1 MTDQGPS
8 AEVSLPDTFDA
19 GDSMLMRPST
29 EKGVGKLRIPR
40 RAPTEKPAKPVK
52 AGAAERVARPAKVKK
67 PSRFNSDPGVNNGP
81 GAADGEKRAQRLDVT
96 AGKAGDKKSNR
107 PAWAQYE
114 KSPKKGEVAESIRSL
129 GIMLTS
135 SRGETVPLATLA
147 EQYKGTELGGAYG
160 RIYQAVQSG
169 SKDLAEAFRAEEK
182 LFPKIIGDLLVVGT
196 RSGTSAINLQKA
208 ADILDEGQDLMQK
221 IKSAVMQP
229 AILLGVII
237 AFLYAVIFFILPV
250 FADMFK
256 GMGKPLPPL
265 SQAIMIGGN
274 VIAYGGAAIVV
285 IIIAWSIYYKG
296 WGKNILALRIKMGR
310 MQFGIPVLG
319 EVFRSQRLT
328 QLFSILSGLLSVG
341 MSERDALV
349 TAAEASGNFALR
361 DHIQKHIIEMDRGTV
376 DFADIADGFLVPLQA
391 GFMLR
396 NGFDAGAEVRALEDL
411 TNMYRRDANK
421 KAENLTQAL
430 EPIANG
436 AVGLIFALVIIAT
449 YLPVYD
455 MFLGMTEV

>member
-1 MTDQGPS
+1 
-8 AEVSLPDTFDA
+8 
-19 GDSMLMRPST
+19 MRPRT
-29 EKGVGKLRIPR
+29 AKGVGKLRLPR
-40 RAPTEKPAKPVK
+40 KPPKKKKTVP
-52 AGAAERVARPAKVKK
+52 AGGPSVKK
-67 PSRFNSDPGVNNGP
+67 PMFSSEPGINTGADAAGP
-81 GAADGEKRAQRLDVT
+81 KRSQRLDAT
-96 AGKAGDKKSNR
+96 AGDVKKKSLR
-107 PAWAQYE
+107 PEWAQYE
-114 KSPKKGEVAESIRSL
+114 KGPKKGEVAESIRSL

-147 EQYKGTELGGAYG
+147 EQYKGTELGAAYG
-160 RIYQAVQSG
+160 RIYQGVQSG
-169 SKDLAEAFRAEEK
+169 QADLAEAFKAEEK

-196 RSGTSAINLQKA
+196 RSGTSAVNLQKA
-208 ADILDEGQDLMQK
+208 ADILDEGQDLTQK

-229 AILLGVII
+229 AILMGVII
-237 AFLYAVIFFILPV
+237 LFLYSVIFFILPV

-256 GMGKPLPPL
+256 SFGKPLPPM
-265 SQAIMIGGN
+265 SQAIMTAGN
-274 VIAYGGAAIVV
+274 VMAYGGAATVV
-285 IIIAWSIYYKG
+285 LVVAWTVYYKA
-296 WGKNILALRIKMGR
+296 WGKNILSLRIRLGK

-319 EVFRSQRLT
+319 GVFRSQRLT

-349 TAAEASGNFALR
+349 TAAEASGNLAVR

-376 DFADIADGFLVPLQA
+376 DFADISDGFLIPLQA

-396 NGFDAGAEVRALEDL
+396 NGFDSGAEVRALEDL

-436 AVGLIFALVIIAT
+436 AVGLIFALVIVAT